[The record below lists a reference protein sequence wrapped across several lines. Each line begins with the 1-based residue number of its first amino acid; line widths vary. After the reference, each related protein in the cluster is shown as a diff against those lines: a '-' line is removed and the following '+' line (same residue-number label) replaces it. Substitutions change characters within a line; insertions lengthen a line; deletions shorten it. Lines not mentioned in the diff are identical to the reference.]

1 MSDGM
6 VRAIKTR
13 QEIHD
18 LIVSHVNRMPGQKI
32 TAIPIHVTGPT
43 GGASANWTA
52 GSDDFF
58 KTAGTETESIIRF
71 QVAFLQEQYDISD

>member
-18 LIVSHVNRMPGQKI
+18 LIVSHVNRIPGQKI
-32 TAIPIHVTGPT
+32 AAIPIHVAGPIS
-43 GGASANWTA
+43 GASANWTA

-58 KTAGTETESIIRF
+58 KTARTETESTIRF
-71 QVAFLQEQYDISD
+71 QVAFLQEQYDISE